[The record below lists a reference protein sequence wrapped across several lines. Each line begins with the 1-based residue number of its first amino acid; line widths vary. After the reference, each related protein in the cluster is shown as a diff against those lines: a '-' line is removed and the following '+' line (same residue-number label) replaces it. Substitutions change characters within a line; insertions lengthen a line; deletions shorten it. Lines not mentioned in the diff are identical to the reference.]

1 MEQRCAGGIVL
12 GDSGTIALVRN
23 RTKGGWFFPKGK
35 QDAGED
41 DETTARREIE
51 EETSLTRLEYLDD
64 LGIYTRPN
72 ILPEGGYGDQVKH
85 IHMFLFAAPMHAT
98 IAGAHEIEE
107 AAWVALPRVLDMLG
121 DEKDKAWFV
130 SVFERVRQGIQRD

>member
-1 MEQRCAGGIVL
+1 ML

-23 RTKGGWFFPKGK
+23 RSKGGWFFPKGK
-35 QDAGED
+35 QDTGED

-64 LGIYTRPN
+64 LGTYTRPN
-72 ILPEGGYGDQVKH
+72 ILPDGGYGDQAKH
-85 IHMFLFAAPMHAT
+85 IHMFLFAAPMYAA

>member
-1 MEQRCAGGIVL
+1 ML

-35 QDAGED
+35 QDAGEN

-64 LGIYTRPN
+64 LGMYTRPN